1 MKANGEETMNQN
13 LDQAIEN
20 KEVHMNCCQS
30 VFCSQCEKFGISKS
44 VAYHLGA
51 FFNAGM
57 RHGEVCGAC
66 SGALM
71 VLGMKYGDADN
82 QKCKE
87 SLKFLKAFEEHFGTI
102 LCRDLVK
109 KFGKPSCPTMIA
121 FATEYLEQHLN
132 E

>member
-1 MKANGEETMNQN
+1 MEKKSDETTNQDLN
-13 LDQAIEN
+13 RAIEN
-20 KEVHMNCCQS
+20 KAVHMNCCQS
-30 VFCSQCEKFGISKS
+30 VFCAQCEKFGIAKS
-44 VAYHLGA
+44 TAYHLGA

-71 VLGMKYGDADN
+71 ALGMKYGDEDN

-87 SLKFLKAFEEHFGTI
+87 SLKFLKAFEDHFGTI
-102 LCRDLVK
+102 RCQDLVK

>member
-1 MKANGEETMNQN
+1 MKTNSEETMNRN

-71 VLGMKYGDADN
+71 VLGMKYGDADCCDHPASPVSTRCGSKF
-82 QKCKE
+82 QSRGMP
-87 SLKFLKAFEEHFGTI
+87 SLYRPFSCFTI
-102 LCRDLVK
+102 M
-109 KFGKPSCPTMIA
+109 S
-121 FATEYLEQHLN
+121 
-132 E
+132 